1 MQIAHHAYPVVWI
14 ILRME
19 LFGVVS
25 LHLSFNEER
34 WLWKLPPTHCIRPV
48 CVCVCVEY
56 CDTDLI
62 KTPAWNS
69 PEENCRVFLWK
80 QVISVLS
87 IMVHA
92 FNLRWIVLIATL
104 REDNRNYWLL
114 WSSDINLLI

>member
-1 MQIAHHAYPVVWI
+1 MRSADSGNFPQHTV
-14 ILRME
+14 
-19 LFGVVS
+19 FG
-25 LHLSFNEER
+25 L
-34 WLWKLPPTHCIRPV
+34 

-62 KTPAWNS
+62 KTLAWNS

-92 FNLRWIVLIATL
+92 FNRRWIVLIATL